1 MPTTRAPSIT
11 RLFAAPCL
19 AGSLVGRV
27 TQIATWRSSRSTQA
41 AMVEV
46 AQRLTRIQQHNPS
59 PDVAA
64 EASAASELAAD
75 AGDDVVQA
83 ALAAS
88 VLFAPIL
95 LVLALA
101 FCSTRRRLAEPF
113 SRIVQALSRVAEGQ
127 FHEPLPENQPD
138 PIGTTARGAHTTAE
152 EAG

>member
-11 RLFAAPCL
+11 RLFAATFIAVAL
-19 AGSLVGRV
+19 V
-27 TQIATWRSSRSTQA
+27 TQIATWRSARATQA

-75 AGDDVVQA
+75 AGDEVVQA

-88 VLFAPIL
+88 VLFVAM
-95 LVLALA
+95 LVVL
-101 FCSTRRRLAEPF
+101 E
-113 SRIVQALSRVAEGQ
+113 
-127 FHEPLPENQPD
+127 
-138 PIGTTARGAHTTAE
+138 IGR
-152 EAG
+152 

>member
-75 AGDDVVQA
+75 AGDDVVPA
-83 ALAAS
+83 ALAARA
-88 VLFAPIL
+88 LFVAML
-95 LVLALA
+95 VVLALG
-101 FCSTRRRLAEPF
+101 FWDNSRRLAEPF
-113 SRIVQALSRVAEGQ
+113 PRIGLALSR
-127 FHEPLPENQPD
+127 
-138 PIGTTARGAHTTAE
+138 
-152 EAG
+152 